1 MKKTLITSLL
11 LCCLFLCSCN
21 KYSNK
26 SIFKST
32 FSDVTFYAG
41 DQVIGNYQNV
51 SINTGYRDNKLN
63 YYNDDF
69 YYQVIDANDKIIA
82 EYPSSTVFKA
92 IP

>member
-11 LCCLFLCSCN
+11 LCCLFLCSCS
-21 KYSNK
+21 KYSN
-26 SIFKST
+26 KST

-41 DQVIGNYQNV
+41 DQVIENYQNV

-69 YYQVIDANDKIIA
+69 CYQVIDANDKIIA

>member
-11 LCCLFLCSCN
+11 LCCLFLCSCS
-21 KYSNK
+21 KHSN
-26 SIFKST
+26 IST

-51 SINTGYRDNKLN
+51 SINTGYRDDKLS

-69 YYQVIDANDKIIA
+69 YYQVIDTNDKIIA

>member
-11 LCCLFLCSCN
+11 LCCLFLCSCS
-21 KYSNK
+21 KHSN
-26 SIFKST
+26 IST

-51 SINTGYRDNKLN
+51 SIDTGYDNLDD
-63 YYNDDF
+63 YNDDF
-69 YYQVIDANDKIIA
+69 YYQVVDTNDKIIA